1 MSRPP
6 HAMARVS
13 ASEGSTT
20 RLSPRPGDI
29 EITAEQLRRTPLM
42 AGAPRTVDRRL
53 KSLMGQGSTI
63 VRHYQPGEIIVR
75 QGEPGWTAFYLVREA
90 DARSL
95 DLPPLHSRDDR
106 SEPPGVIDATS
117 ATRAGFLLRGASGL
131 PRKAEVFIGAETKPS
146 PSVPRSPWT
155 RLGDLFF
162 RRLHDR
168 PIASAAPR
176 PTAKDDDLGSR
187 VAYLREGELFGEV
200 SCFHHAPRNAT
211 VRATDDCY
219 VIEMVRNV
227 LEIALDNPRF
237 KETLDELYRKRVLH
251 SALAEIPL
259 FHDAPYE
266 ALTELRRHA
275 QMRSYPL
282 GERVFDEGEPA
293 DAIYMVRMGSVR
305 VSQGGRE
312 GEVLS
317 YASRGE
323 SMGTDAVLAGTAY
336 TTRCEVFSPGGHAS
350 NAARSTKRLGAQM
363 VRIPKTIVDAVIDAH
378 PSIAATASQLRTQAA
393 SSAREVS
400 TRRRAENL
408 AGTLGLLQADEI
420 MLIDL
425 DTCTRCNDCV
435 RACASTHGGVSRLE
449 RQGPRFG
456 SFLIPDTC
464 RQCHEPTCMIGCPVG
479 SIHRGPGGEIVIE
492 DWCIGCGLCV
502 EQCPYD
508 AIRLDPRG
516 GRSSKAVTCDQC
528 ASVGDGTPMCVYA
541 CGTGAARRVD
551 GRAFFGKTTEQEQ
564 ER

>member
-1 MSRPP
+1 MSRLE
-6 HAMARVS
+6 HVTARTRVCDEPT
-13 ASEGSTT
+13 A

-29 EITAEQLRRTPLM
+29 EITAEQLRRTPLL

-53 KSLMGQGSTI
+53 RSLMGRGSTV
-63 VRHYQPGEIIVR
+63 VRHYKPGEIIVR
-75 QGEPGWTAFYLVREA
+75 QGEPGWTAFYMVREA

-95 DLPPLHSRDDR
+95 DLPPLHSRDDAG
-106 SEPPGVIDATS
+106 EPPGAIDATS
-117 ATRAGFLLRGASGL
+117 ATRAGFLLQGASGL
-131 PRKAEVFIGAETKPS
+131 PRKAEVFISAQTASAPA
-146 PSVPRSPWT
+146 VRRSPWT
-155 RLGDLFF
+155 RLGDLFV
-162 RRLHDR
+162 RRIHER
-168 PIASAAPR
+168 RATSPTSSPIVR
-176 PTAKDDDLGSR
+176 DDDLGAR

-200 SCFHHAPRNAT
+200 SCFHHVPRNAT
-211 VRATDDCY
+211 IRALDDCY

-237 KETLDELYRKRVLH
+237 KETLDELYRKRMLH
-251 SALAEIPL
+251 SALAGIPL
-259 FHDAPYE
+259 FQDAPYE
-266 ALTELRRHA
+266 ALAELRRHA
-275 QMRSYPL
+275 QMCSYSL
-282 GERVFDEGEPA
+282 GERVFDEGESA

-305 VSQGGRE
+305 LSHGGRE
-312 GEVLS
+312 GQVLG

-323 SMGTDAVLAGTAY
+323 SVGVDAVLASTTY
-336 TTRCEVFSPGGHAS
+336 TNRCEVFSPGAS
-350 NAARSTKRLGAQM
+350 ASIPARSTKRLGAQM
-363 VRIPKTIVDAVIDAH
+363 VRIPKSIIDTVIEAH
-378 PSIAATASQLRTQAA
+378 PSVAAKASQLRTSAA
-393 SSAREVS
+393 NSDPGVATPR
-400 TRRRAENL
+400 TAENL
-408 AGTLGLLQADEI
+408 AGTLGLLRADKL

-479 SIHRGPGGEIVIE
+479 SIHRGPSGEIVIE

-508 AIRLDPRG
+508 AIHLEPRG
-516 GRSSKAVTCDQC
+516 DRSSKAVTCDQC

-551 GRAFFGKTTEQEQ
+551 GRAFFGTAKGREPD
-564 ER
+564 R

>member
-1 MSRPP
+1 MSRP
-6 HAMARVS
+6 A
-13 ASEGSTT
+13 TT
-20 RLSPRPGDI
+20 TADGISNRLSPRPGDI
-29 EITAEQLRRTPLM
+29 EITAEQLRRTPLL
-42 AGAPRTVDRRL
+42 AGASRTVDRRL
-53 KSLMGQGSTI
+53 KSLMGQGATI

-95 DLPPLHSRDDR
+95 GLPPLHSRDDR
-106 SEPPGVIDATS
+106 IEPTGAIDATS
-117 ATRAGFLLRGASGL
+117 ATRAGFLLQGASGL
-131 PRKAEVFIGAETKPS
+131 PRKAEVFIGEESGPS
-146 PSVPRSPWT
+146 PAAQRSAWT

-168 PIASAAPR
+168 PAASSSPSPR
-176 PTAKDDDLGSR
+176 ATDDDLGSR
-187 VAYLREGELFGEV
+187 VAFLREGELFGEV
-200 SCFHHAPRNAT
+200 SCFHHSPRNAT
-211 VRATDDCY
+211 VRALDDCY

-237 KETLDELYRKRVLH
+237 KETLDELYRKRMLH
-251 SALAEIPL
+251 SALSEIPL
-259 FHDAPYE
+259 FQDAPYE

-275 QMRSYPL
+275 QMRSYSL

-312 GEVLS
+312 GEVLG

-323 SMGTDAVLAGTAY
+323 SMGIDAVLAGTAY
-336 TTRCEVFSPGGHAS
+336 TNRCEVFSPGAYAS
-350 NAARSTKRLGAQM
+350 NAGRSAQRLGAQM
-363 VRIPKTIVDAVIDAH
+363 VRIPKTTIDAIIDAH
-378 PSIAATASQLRTQAA
+378 PSIAAKARELRGQVP
-393 SSAREVS
+393 SSAPEAT
-400 TRRRAENL
+400 TRRTAENL
-408 AGTLGLLQADEI
+408 AGTLGLLQADKI

-464 RQCHEPTCMIGCPVG
+464 RQCHEPTCMVGCPVG

-516 GRSSKAVTCDQC
+516 ARSSKAVTCDQC

-551 GRAFFGKTTEQEQ
+551 GRAFFGKAA